1 MKLFKLLVLG
11 FDMLWLAGLMG
22 MMAVGAVTFF
32 ETNSSDDAADMSP
45 ETVGTP
51 QDDILSGTNGNDNL
65 LGGQGDDQIGGYNG
79 EDTIDG
85 GDGDDDLHGA
95 NGDDQLLGADGADTL
110 HGEAGNDAL
119 YGGDDDDTLYGNNS
133 NDTMHGG
140 AGNDALQGSAGNDNL
155 SGDIG
160 SDALQGGLDDDTL
173 SGGLGNDSLFGG
185 WGNDLLNGVEDDTA
199 TAGIQDIDQADF
211 LNGGGGDDTILAGQD
226 DIVTAGAGNDT
237 IVLGDWITEGHAAQ
251 IIDFNADED
260 SILLIWDD
268 AAGDEPTIDLAPHPT
283 DTDLTQILMDG
294 EAVADV
300 DADSHIVL
308 TDIALIPQS
317 LAQTGVIANV
327 YRALA
332 VFLCHHS
339 RNFLYAVV
347 CHGIIHGD
355 TSMGLHWTT
364 SRAVPSH

>member
-1 MKLFKLLVLG
+1 MKLFKWLFLG

-22 MMAVGAVTFF
+22 MMAVRAVTFF
-32 ETNSSDDAADMSP
+32 ETESRDDAAGMSP

-65 LGGQGDDQIGGYNG
+65 LGGQGDDQIGGYDG
-79 EDTIDG
+79 E
-85 GDGDDDLHGA
+85 DDLHGA
-95 NGDDQLLGADGADTL
+95 GGNDQLLGADGSDTL

-119 YGGDDDDTLYGNNS
+119 YGGDDDDTLYGNNF

-160 SDALQGGLDDDTL
+160 SDDLQGGLDDDTL

-185 WGNDLLNGVEDDTA
+185 WGKDLLNGVEDNTA

-226 DIVTAGAGNDT
+226 DIITAGAGDDT
-237 IVLGDWITEGHAAQ
+237 IVLGDWITEGAAQ
-251 IIDFNADED
+251 LIDFNANED
-260 SILLIWDD
+260 SIILVWDD

-283 DTDLTQILMDG
+283 DPDLTQIIMNG

-300 DADSHIVL
+300 DADSDIAL
-308 TDIALIPQS
+308 TDIALIAQS
-317 LAQTGVIANV
+317 LAKTGVIVNV
-327 YRALA
+327 
-332 VFLCHHS
+332 
-339 RNFLYAVV
+339 
-347 CHGIIHGD
+347 
-355 TSMGLHWTT
+355 
-364 SRAVPSH
+364 